1 MSRCARPQ
9 AGHCA
14 RMQLLQGIS
23 ELLPVVL
30 QLLQLLLGSRR
41 GHAILL
47 LLLLLRRL
55 CCYGWGQQRGS
66 GGGGSAGCG
75 SVGGRGLRGDG
86 REGCEL
92 RGCGGSRCD
101 GSGCLWELAHVD
113 GGKVGHQERIVHLS
127 KQHRRKDRPER
138 KQKESRLEVR
148 GQMRILEMAG
158 NATGSRGAGAGAG
171 ARAGAEGQGQMAGTK
186 KNSP

>member
-1 MSRCARPQ
+1 MQAIQLQPLALISTTRVSANTIREQGSRCLRDRHFWLNARNSSGMSRCARPQ

-113 GGKVGHQERIVHLS
+113 GGKVGHQERIVHLAACA
-127 KQHRRKDRPER
+127 E
-138 KQKESRLEVR
+138 
-148 GQMRILEMAG
+148 
-158 NATGSRGAGAGAG
+158 
-171 ARAGAEGQGQMAGTK
+171 RAGL
-186 KNSP
+186 